1 VAAVLRRHWIVLG
14 GPIAFALFL
23 FGAAIAAGFVDRPYV
38 LPGALAAFAAAAGW
52 AGWRWLEWTRDLWIV
67 TTQRV
72 IDESGV
78 LSVRVVDSPL
88 DKIHNVTCEQSLW
101 GRVLGYGTLS
111 IQTAAESGA
120 TVIERAARPLLAKE
134 AILEVQEAYKGRMAG
149 RSGAAAAGAT
159 VAAGGPQA
167 ADGAWGAG
175 PAGGTK
181 ECPHCAETI
190 KAKATVCRY
199 CGRPV

>member
-1 VAAVLRRHWIVLG
+1 LFLLGASVAAW
-14 GPIAFALFL
+14 
-23 FGAAIAAGFVDRPYV
+23 FVERPYV
-38 LPGALAAFAAAAGW
+38 FPAALAAFAAAAAW
-52 AGWRWLEWTRDLWIV
+52 AAWRWLEWGADLWVV

-88 DKIHNVTCEQSLW
+88 DKIHNVACEQSLW
-101 GRVLGYGTLS
+101 GRVLGFGDLAL
-111 IQTAAESGA
+111 QTGAESGT
-120 TVIERAARPLLAKE
+120 TVIARVARPFEAKD
-134 AILEVQEAYKGRMAG
+134 AILDSQERYKGRG
-149 RSGAAAAGAT
+149 PGGAREG
-159 VAAGGPQA
+159 AAGGDA
-167 ADGAWGAG
+167 AGGGGGAG
-175 PAGGTK
+175 GAGAGSR